1 MIRGEKNRAGLAIG
15 GVDQHN
21 CQVGAWQPSRLKA
34 LKRLHRVTQV
44 DLDDEALNEA
54 MRLLGTKTKKETINM
69 ALREV
74 VQRTRR
80 VEAAQKLFEMG
91 QRGDFD
97 VAGYA
102 GQELPAHRNAAS
114 ANVSWKAEL

>member
-1 MIRGEKNRAGLAIG
+1 MG
-15 GVDQHN
+15 
-21 CQVGAWQPSRLKA
+21 
-34 LKRLHRVTQV
+34 VTQV

-74 VQRTRR
+74 VQRLRR
-80 VEAAQKLFEMG
+80 MEAFDRMLERG

-97 VAGYA
+97 QAA
-102 GQELPAHRNAAS
+102 DAHAA
-114 ANVSWKAEL
+114 AKRAWKQAWAAVPVETEE

>member
-1 MIRGEKNRAGLAIG
+1 M
-15 GVDQHN
+15 
-21 CQVGAWQPSRLKA
+21 S
-34 LKRLHRVTQV
+34 VTQV

-74 VQRTRR
+74 VQRMRR
-80 VEAAQKLFEMG
+80 MEAFDRLLEMG

-97 VAGYA
+97 QAA
-102 GQELPAHRNAAS
+102 EAHAAAKKAWKQAWGQEADA
-114 ANVSWKAEL
+114 

>member
-1 MIRGEKNRAGLAIG
+1 M
-15 GVDQHN
+15 
-21 CQVGAWQPSRLKA
+21 S
-34 LKRLHRVTQV
+34 VTQV

-97 VAGYA
+97 EAA
-102 GQELPAHRNAAS
+102 EAHAA
-114 ANVSWKAEL
+114 AKRARKQVWAAVQAETEQ

>member
-1 MIRGEKNRAGLAIG
+1 MG
-15 GVDQHN
+15 
-21 CQVGAWQPSRLKA
+21 
-34 LKRLHRVTQV
+34 VTQV

-74 VQRTRR
+74 VQRHRR

-97 VAGYA
+97 EAA
-102 GQELPAHRNAAS
+102 EAHAAAKRAWKQAWS
-114 ANVSWKAEL
+114 AVPIEGDQ

>member
-1 MIRGEKNRAGLAIG
+1 M
-15 GVDQHN
+15 
-21 CQVGAWQPSRLKA
+21 S
-34 LKRLHRVTQV
+34 VTQV

-74 VQRTRR
+74 VQRQRR
-80 VEAAQKLFEMG
+80 MEAFDQLLEMG

-97 VAGYA
+97 QAA
-102 GQELPAHRNAAS
+102 EAHAA
-114 ANVSWKAEL
+114 AKKAWKQAWGMEVEA